1 MKFTGERVI
10 PGEGDADLLNEHRA
24 RYLFA
29 QRYSLGKS
37 ALDVACGAGY
47 GSALLGEKAAA
58 VFGVDLSAEAV
69 RHARRHYGSP
79 KVHFA
84 QSGCL
89 TLPFP
94 SGQFDLVV
102 AFEIIEHLE
111 DPEAFLAE
119 LHRVL
124 HPTGLLVL
132 STPNR
137 LYYTEERGAVNPFH
151 VREFSFAELEETLKP
166 LFSHRA
172 ILFENH
178 VAGLMVSGPDAEANF
193 QKPSAG
199 SILQAEE
206 EKDSVTGSKER
217 KQEREKAAHFFV
229 ALCSNRPLE
238 PALPLLYWPS
248 TGNVL
253 REREIHI
260 RSLTDHLALARA
272 QVTKAQKRER
282 ELEQQLEERTRWARE
297 LDRQLSEKAEYIR
310 QLQADHE
317 NKVQWA
323 LGLQQEMEQA
333 RAALQK
339 REQEFEERTQ
349 WALSLQQEMEQARAA
364 LQKLQWALSQE
375 FEFERTAWALNL
387 NEELQQRREE
397 LQQRWEELRLLYGS
411 RWYRIGKNLRLS
423 PVPASDQKPP
433 PAVKP
438 KDQ

>member
-199 SILQAEE
+199 SILQRGKGLRRLAAERA
-206 EKDSVTGSKER
+206 KTRER
-217 KQEREKAAHFFV
+217 KGSALFCGALLQPAHWSRLV
-229 ALCSNRPLE
+229 
-238 PALPLLYWPS
+238 PLLYWPS

-260 RSLTDHLALARA
+260 RSLTDHLALARV

-282 ELEQQLEERTRWARE
+282 ELDRLLEERTRWARE
-297 LDRQLSEKAEYIR
+297 LEQLWRNAPGGHASWTGNLSEKAEYIR

-317 NKVQWA
+317 NKRAV
-323 LGLQQEMEQA
+323 GLRSPA
-333 RAALQK
+333 RDGTGASGAP
-339 REQEFEERTQ
+339 ETRT
-349 WALSLQQEMEQARAA
+349 
-364 LQKLQWALSQE
+364 
-375 FEFERTAWALNL
+375 
-387 NEELQQRREE
+387 
-397 LQQRWEELRLLYGS
+397 G
-411 RWYRIGKNLRLS
+411 
-423 PVPASDQKPP
+423 V
-433 PAVKP
+433 
-438 KDQ
+438 